1 MNIIIIT
8 IIIVYLMGMLAI
20 GFWANKFNKG
30 MTDYILAGRRLGL
43 WLACFAIVASYFGG
57 GYVMGLAEAAYQDG
71 LVVWWFGIGGGI
83 GLILTGFLAGKVR
96 AMKIYTIPDYLER
109 RYGGR
114 LFRPLVAILTFITYT
129 GVLAS
134 QIMATKGVLSMVG
147 LGSTEGT
154 LITAIVFITYSA
166 VGGLWAAT
174 LTDFVQIIIAT
185 VGIIAA
191 YVAVNMRL
199 QDMGGF
205 VSSIQ
210 VNLGEIDQS
219 FFSLIG
225 TGDWSYIIWLAVP
238 MLLTT
243 LAGADIYQRILA
255 SKDEKTAQR
264 ACWLG
269 GVLIIVITLFPTL
282 IGMSAHAFF
291 PNLTDASAAL
301 PNVVNEVL
309 SPIMTGLLMAA
320 ILSAIM
326 STATAVLTV
335 GASNIAFDLIAKTI
349 QREQE
354 LDEKKFL
361 HISRLA
367 LIVTGV
373 LGLIVAMYS
382 EGIIAVINTVLI
394 LNTSGLVVP
403 VVGGILWKRPNLKA
417 GLAAFFTGIV
427 GGALSLSGVRFGA
440 IPPEVFGVLVSLIVF
455 IIVTLATTPSKNTT
469 VLQ

>member
-1 MNIIIIT
+1 MIIS
-8 IIIVYLMGMLAI
+8 IIVIYLVLMLAI

-43 WLACFAIVASYFGG
+43 GLACFAIAATYFGG
-57 GYVMGLAEAAYQDG
+57 GYVIGLGEAAFKDG
-71 LVVWWFGIGGGI
+71 LVAWWFGIGGGI

-96 AMKIYTIPDYLER
+96 AMNIYTIPDFLEH

-114 LFRPLVAILTFITYT
+114 LFRPLVAILTFITFT

-134 QIMATKGVLSMVG
+134 QIMATKGVLSIVG
-147 LGSTEGT
+147 LGSTEAT
-154 LITAIVFITYSA
+154 VITALVFILYSA

-174 LTDFVQIIIAT
+174 LTDFIQLIIAA

-191 YVAVNMRL
+191 YVAVLLRL

-210 VNLGEIDQS
+210 VNLAETAQF

-225 TGDWSYIIWLAVP
+225 TGDWSYIIWLAIP

-255 SKDEKTAQR
+255 SKNEKTAQR

-269 GVLIIVITLFPTL
+269 GLIIIVITLFPTL
-282 IGMSAHAFF
+282 LGMSAHAFF
-291 PNLTDASAAL
+291 PNLTEASAAL

-309 SPIMTGLLMAA
+309 SPLMTGLLMAA
-320 ILSAIM
+320 ILAAIM
-326 STATAVLTV
+326 STATSLLTV
-335 GASNIAFDLIAKTI
+335 GASNIAYDLVAKTI
-349 QREQE
+349 QRDQE
-354 LDEKKFL
+354 MDEIKLL

-367 LIVTGV
+367 LVAMGV
-373 LGLIVAMYS
+373 LGLIIAMYS
-382 EGIIAVINTVLI
+382 TGIIAVINTVLL
-394 LNTSGLVVP
+394 LNTGGLVVP

-427 GGALSLSGVRFGA
+427 GGALSISGVQFGA

-455 IIVTLATTPSKNTT
+455 IIVTLATTHTRRTS
-469 VLQ
+469 V